1 MSRQYSVLF
10 IGNSMTYFHDMP
22 AAIFEPMAKA
32 AGYDV
37 APNSYEGVRLSFHSE
52 EVQGW
57 LLLRMSLHDPLMP
70 MNMEGVREGDCEKML
85 TIVKELL
92 TGFDKLDI

>member
-1 MSRQYSVLF
+1 MKISILVSLLEAR
-10 IGNSMTYFHDMP
+10 
-22 AAIFEPMAKA
+22 AKE

-37 APNSYEGVRLSFHSE
+37 VPNSYEGVRLTFHNE

-70 MNMEGVREGDCEKML
+70 MNMEGVRPGDCEKML

-92 TGFDKLDI
+92 VGFDKLDI

>member
-1 MSRQYSVLF
+1 MKISILVSLLEAR
-10 IGNSMTYFHDMP
+10 
-22 AAIFEPMAKA
+22 AKE

-37 APNSYEGVRLSFHSE
+37 APNSYEGVRLTFHNE

-70 MNMEGVREGDCEKML
+70 MNMEGVRPGDCEKML

-92 TGFDKLDI
+92 VGFDKLDI